1 MSSSQDTRQVGLI
14 SESASL
20 LEVLLGDASVTRGP
34 AANYNPGPVELSIN
48 STATYTRHPH
58 PPDVGGL
65 IMCKDDYTAKLK
77 NQDKELVA
85 EIKASFIAAFSVD
98 FQEDPGAEPLND
110 FAQSTGRLVMRP
122 YAREFMQQMSIRM
135 GLPALTL
142 EVLRFKGVVID
153 DSDAGRSGEEDELST

>member
-1 MSSSQDTRQVGLI
+1 MSSSRDGRQVGLI

-20 LEVLLGDASVTRGP
+20 LEVLLGDASVKRGP
-34 AANYNPGPVELSIN
+34 AANYNPGPVELVID
-48 STATYTRHPH
+48 STATYTRHSH

-65 IMCKDDYTAKLK
+65 VVCKDDYTVRMK
-77 NQDKELVA
+77 NQDKELVS

-98 FQEDPGAEPLND
+98 LDEDPGVDPLND
-110 FAQSTGRLVMRP
+110 FAQSTGRLVIRP

-142 EVLRFKGVVID
+142 EVLRFKGVVLD
-153 DSDAGRSGEEDELST
+153 DSDSDLVEEDELST